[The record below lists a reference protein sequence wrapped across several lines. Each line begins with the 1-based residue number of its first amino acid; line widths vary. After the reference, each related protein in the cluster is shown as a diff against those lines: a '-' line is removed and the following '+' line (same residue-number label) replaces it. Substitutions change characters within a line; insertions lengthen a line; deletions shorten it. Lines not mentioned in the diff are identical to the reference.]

1 MAHDIDPEATE
12 ARARELLD
20 KRIQSVRLLVT
31 KRQTVTDLRA
41 QLDTAER
48 DDATAYTAALRDG
61 WTADELK
68 TLGLAEPA
76 GKPRPRKPSK
86 TASVT
91 PPTT

>member
-1 MAHDIDPEATE
+1 MAHDLDPDTTAQ
-12 ARARELLD
+12 RARNLLD
-20 KRIQSVRLLVT
+20 KRIHSVRELVT

-48 DDATAYTAALRDG
+48 DDHAAYTAALRDG

-68 TLGLAEPA
+68 QLGLPEPA

-86 TASVT
+86 TA
-91 PPTT
+91 TTSTT